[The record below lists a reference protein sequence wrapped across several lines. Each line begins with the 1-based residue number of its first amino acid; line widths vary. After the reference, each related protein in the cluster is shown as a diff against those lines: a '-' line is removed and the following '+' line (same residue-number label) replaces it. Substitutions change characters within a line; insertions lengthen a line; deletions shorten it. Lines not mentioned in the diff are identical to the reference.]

1 MNSIDK
7 INEDIITP
15 DVEVS
20 IKEINSEIAI
30 LDDLYLRL
38 TMIEDENASLENINK
53 DILKLEESLN
63 TKKSELRDLE
73 IKKYEMLEESLKLF
87 ETTLN
92 KYLDRYYK
100 ALGENHEYKIE

>member
-63 TKKSELRDLE
+63 TK
-73 IKKYEMLEESLKLF
+73 IW
-87 ETTLN
+87 
-92 KYLDRYYK
+92 
-100 ALGENHEYKIE
+100 IEGSWN